1 MTAKEYLRQLWQL
14 DREINIKYQ
23 ELEHLRASIGIRAM
37 RQGDV
42 VVSGETSD
50 PVADTV
56 TKIISMEEYINRKI
70 DKLIDLRKKITDQ
83 IDGMENRTLR
93 NILTCRYVLMM
104 KWEDVAETM
113 HYDIR
118 HCTKLHGR
126 ALMVFEKQYLLG
138 RTNDAHH
145 KIGNKK

>member
-37 RQGDV
+37 QQGDV

-83 IDGMENRTLR
+83 IDGMESRTFR
-93 NILTCRYVLMM
+93 NILTCRYVLMQN
-104 KWEDVAETM
+104 WEDVAESM
-113 HYDIR
+113 GYAVQ
-118 HCTKLHGR
+118 HCYRIHGR
-126 ALMVFEKQYLLG
+126 ALQEFYRLYLKDE
-138 RTNDAHH
+138 RV
-145 KIGNKK
+145 

>member
-70 DKLIDLRKKITDQ
+70 DKLIDLRRKITDQ
-83 IDGMENRTLR
+83 IM
-93 NILTCRYVLMM
+93 V
-104 KWEDVAETM
+104 W
-113 HYDIR
+113 
-118 HCTKLHGR
+118 R
-126 ALMVFEKQYLLG
+126 AGPSATF
-138 RTNDAHH
+138 
-145 KIGNKK
+145 

>member
-70 DKLIDLRKKITDQ
+70 DKLIDLRRKITDQ
-83 IDGMENRTLR
+83 IDGMESRTFR
-93 NILTCRYVLMM
+93 NILTCRYVLMQN
-104 KWEDVAETM
+104 WNQISETM
-113 HYDIR
+113 GYAVQ
-118 HCTKLHGR
+118 HCYRIHGR
-126 ALMVFEKQYLLG
+126 ALQEFYRLYLKDE
-138 RTNDAHH
+138 RV
-145 KIGNKK
+145 

>member
-83 IDGMENRTLR
+83 IDGMESRTFR
-93 NILTCRYVLMM
+93 NILTCRYVLMQN
-104 KWEDVAETM
+104 WSQISETM
-113 HYDIR
+113 GYAVQ
-118 HCTKLHGR
+118 HCYRIHGR
-126 ALMVFEKQYLLG
+126 ALQEFYRLYLKDE
-138 RTNDAHH
+138 RV
-145 KIGNKK
+145 

>member
-37 RQGDV
+37 RQGDA

-70 DKLIDLRKKITDQ
+70 DKLIDLRRKITDQ
-83 IDGMENRTLR
+83 IDGMESRTFR
-93 NILTCRYVLMM
+93 NILTCRYVLMQN
-104 KWEDVAETM
+104 WEDVAESM
-113 HYDIR
+113 GYAVQ
-118 HCTKLHGR
+118 HCYRIHGR
-126 ALMVFEKQYLLG
+126 ALQEFYRLYLKDE
-138 RTNDAHH
+138 RV
-145 KIGNKK
+145 